1 MLNRFIIAQVS
12 LGKSNELLGADY
24 TADKMPSDCQSVK
37 GMGRVGPDPNDT
49 YTM

>member
-12 LGKSNELLGADY
+12 LGKSNELLAADY
-24 TADKMPSDCQSVK
+24 NADKLPSDCQSVK
-37 GMGRVGPDPNDT
+37 GMGRIGPDPNDT